1 MGMNGSGFPPA
12 GKGRLCAAGLLL
24 AGAVALSAC
33 GHQQTGDFGRRADN
47 VLTRDILPA
56 QGKIHAWMRGEPTSL
71 YPFTGDEIEL
81 RDRAWRFLTPVY
93 ETARLQRYLAEL
105 SYTRVLPPMP
115 HEFRNHYHL
124 HLMTDDYRSASSRY
138 FKIGADIEADRQLMM
153 PFSQTATRV
162 CAADRFRI
170 ERLNSVGEL
179 TETQREHAV
188 ARVTENRMIVEW
200 VRRDMR
206 EKAAAYR
213 YALEH
218 VSIEAPMAEAIRAER
233 ALIALES
240 AQQSLDY
247 WDGCGDNK
255 TAFPPMA
262 SSRQQPVRGAASGG
276 SGRYAPASPR
286 AIEDRRGMIRDD
298 RPPK

>member
-1 MGMNGSGFPPA
+1 MQVSGSSFPPV
-12 GKGRLCAAGLLL
+12 GKGRVLGSAWMI
-24 AGAVALSAC
+24 AGALFLSAC
-33 GHQQTGDFGRRADN
+33 STQQTGDFGRRADN
-47 VLTRDILPA
+47 VFTRDILPA
-56 QGKIHAWMRGEPTSL
+56 QGIIHAWMRGEPTSL
-71 YPFTGDEIEL
+71 FPFTDYEIEL

-105 SYTRVLPPMP
+105 SYTRVLPAMP
-115 HEFRNHYHL
+115 HEFRQHYHL

-138 FKIGADIEADRQLMM
+138 HKIGADIEADRQLMI

-179 TETQREHAV
+179 TPTQREQAV

-213 YALEH
+213 YALEY
-218 VSIEAPMAEAIRAER
+218 VSIEAPMVEAMRAER
-233 ALIALES
+233 ALIALEGS
-240 AQQSLDY
+240 QQVLDY
-247 WDGCGDNK
+247 WDGCGENK

-262 SSRQQPVRGAASGG
+262 HGRGIAGAPVHKD
-276 SGRYAPASPR
+276 RYAPASPK
-286 AIEDRRGMIRDD
+286 AIRDNRGVIRD
-298 RPPK
+298 GRPPK